1 MSAFVVIVTYNAL
14 PWIDACLESVRDY
27 PVVVVDNLSTDAT
40 ITHLKTHY
48 PKVTVLPQ
56 ATNLGFGQGN
66 NVGIRYALA
75 QGAASVF
82 LLNQDAYMH
91 PGSLP
96 LLLEEHQKN
105 PEFGILSP
113 VHLNGTGTA
122 LDFNFSKYMQASTE
136 PSFYSDAVLGQSV
149 SLYTVP
155 FVNAAAWLIS
165 RACLERVGGFDPLF
179 FHYGEDDN
187 YCQRVLYHGF
197 QIGVVR
203 EAYVR
208 HDREARQPQSVLPG
222 SLAYWSQKE
231 RNYKIRQGDIRVPHH
246 FPQIEQKLQK
256 KFLFSLLKLRLSEA
270 RLALQELQLVRK
282 IKPGILE
289 SRKLNTVLG
298 PTHLR

>member
-1 MSAFVVIVTYNAL
+1 MSTFVILVTYNAL

-40 ITHLKTHY
+40 VAHLKSHY

-66 NVGIRYALA
+66 NVGIRYALD
-75 QGAASVF
+75 QGATSVF

-91 PGSLP
+91 PGSLS
-96 LLLEEHQKN
+96 LLLEQQHKN
-105 PEFGILSP
+105 PDYGILSP

-122 LDFNFSKYMQASTE
+122 LDFNFSKYMQSSTE

-155 FVNAAAWLIS
+155 FVNAAAWLIRLS
-165 RACLERVGGFDPLF
+165 CLERVGGFDPLF

-187 YCQRVLYHGF
+187 YCQRVLFHGF

-203 EAYVR
+203 DAYVR
-208 HDREARQPQSVLPG
+208 HDREARQPQSILPG
-222 SLAYWSQKE
+222 SLAYWTQKE
-231 RNYKIRQGDIRVPHH
+231 RNYKIRQGDIRVTPQ
-246 FPQIEQKLQK
+246 FSQIEKKLQK
-256 KFLFSLLKLRLSEA
+256 KILFSVLKLRLSEA
-270 RLALQELQLVRK
+270 RLALHELQLVRK